1 MDRQPDCRAR
11 SRGEPMSAIHTP
23 PRLLR
28 HAARTMLECA
38 AYMADLSQLQLERI
52 AESTD
57 DPDAADIEAADAL
70 NVAIE
75 AIDSARHI
83 LTE

>member
-1 MDRQPDCRAR
+1 
-11 SRGEPMSAIHTP
+11 MSATHTP
-23 PRLLR
+23 LRLLR

-38 AYMADLSQLQLERI
+38 AYMADLARLQLERI

-57 DPDAADIEAADAL
+57 APDAADIEAADAL
-70 NVAIE
+70 DVAIG
-75 AIDSARHI
+75 AIDSAKRL

>member
-1 MDRQPDCRAR
+1 MNVAT
-11 SRGEPMSAIHTP
+11 TP

-28 HAARTMLECA
+28 RDARNMLESA
-38 AYMADLSQLQLERI
+38 AFSADLAQLQIQRI

-57 DPDAADIEAADAL
+57 APDAADIEAADAL
-70 NVAIE
+70 DRAIG
-75 AIDSARHI
+75 AIDSAKRL